1 MRAYL
6 TTAWFYRLAI
16 VLILGGFAMLCQ
28 PFTHDLFVLG
38 FPVLVAGVI
47 LFLVLDHLPA
57 GLFEEREEKDG

>member
-6 TTAWFYRLAI
+6 TTTWLYRLAI
-16 VLILGGFAMLCQ
+16 VLILSGFAMLCQ

-47 LFLVLDHLPA
+47 LFLVLDHLP
-57 GLFEEREEKDG
+57 GGFLEQREEKDG